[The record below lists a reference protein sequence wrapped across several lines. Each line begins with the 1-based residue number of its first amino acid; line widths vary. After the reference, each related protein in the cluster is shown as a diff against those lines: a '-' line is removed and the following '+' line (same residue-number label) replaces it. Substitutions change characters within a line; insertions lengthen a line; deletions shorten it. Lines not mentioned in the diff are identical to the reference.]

1 MEKNKVPNFNTLPL
15 LNEIE
20 SVLNNGISN
29 ILNDFSERYNL
40 LEKTQSKIL
49 KLLKANKNL
58 NYKSDSEDSDDAS
71 VCNEVNN
78 NNEEEEEEV
87 PIFVS
92 MKDLTEEL
100 VKNEIS
106 HYQNK
111 MENKFNKFVDDNH
124 LIIHKLID
132 QVDSLKQEILKLPH
146 TSQKIQESKV
156 TQTLEEE
163 EKIEEP
169 EKIKEPEKI
178 EEPENPEKIEED
190 EEGNLNTNKP

>member
-49 KLLKANKNL
+49 KILKANKNL
-58 NYKSDSEDSDDAS
+58 NYKSDSEDSDDVS
-71 VCNEVNN
+71 ECNEAYS
-78 NNEEEEEEV
+78 NEEEDV

-100 VKNEIS
+100 VKHEIS
-106 HYQNK
+106 HYQNN

-124 LIIHKLID
+124 LIIYKLID
-132 QVDSLKQEILKLPH
+132 QIDSLKQEILKLSH
-146 TSQKIQESKV
+146 TPQKIQESKL
-156 TQTLEEE
+156 TQTLEEK
-163 EKIEEP
+163 EKPETIEKP
-169 EKIKEPEKI
+169 ETTEK
-178 EEPENPEKIEED
+178 P
-190 EEGNLNTNKP
+190 